1 MVKEKPRLITAKI
14 NRYISVNFAKS
25 MLFFSF
31 RLLTKGMSANV
42 EIKINK
48 PICVELYQNYRE
60 LGRFM
65 LRSAG
70 ATIAAGQITDI
81 L

>member
-1 MVKEKPRLITAKI
+1 
-14 NRYISVNFAKS
+14 

>member
-1 MVKEKPRLITAKI
+1 
-14 NRYISVNFAKS
+14 
-25 MLFFSF
+25 
-31 RLLTKGMSANV
+31 MSANV